1 MMEAVFQWIK
11 NITYYLIF
19 VSLLSHLM
27 PAGKY
32 EQYMKLFFG
41 AVFILLVVAP
51 LTGGLHL
58 DGRLAQ
64 AYEQIRFTQEQGEFE
79 QKLWGMEEERIA
91 RMIKQY
97 EEAVGMDVRAM
108 AEDEGFYCLSA
119 GARIEEREGEEKFGQ
134 VVEIVMVIGGGEGE
148 EDRSGMQE
156 ERGRMQAERSEMQ
169 EERGGMQEGEKVNGV
184 QEGKDG
190 IQEGK
195 GGMQEGEKVSG
206 KHDDRDADG
215 AGEENKV
222 GKMVSIDPVQIV
234 IDRGNK
240 DGVQG
245 ENVEKTGERGQDKD
259 GGKEDE
265 GIQGKNLE
273 KNGEKIQNR
282 DGEKD
287 NEGAQ
292 NGAWEKTQE
301 AVEEFQRKVARYYGL
316 EEEAV
321 RITWKDN

>member
-1 MMEAVFQWIK
+1 MRFILGGESVFQWIK

-41 AVFILLVVAP
+41 AVFILIVAAP
-51 LTGGLHL
+51 LTRGLHL

-79 QKLWGMEEERIA
+79 QKLWGMEEERIS

-134 VVEIVMVIGGGEGE
+134 VVEIVMVIGSGESE
-148 EDRSGMQE
+148 EG
-156 ERGRMQAERSEMQ
+156 RGWD
-169 EERGGMQEGEKVNGV
+169 GEKKPEDSERKNG
-184 QEGKDG
+184 
-190 IQEGK
+190 
-195 GGMQEGEKVSG
+195 
-206 KHDDRDADG
+206 DADEI
-215 AGEENKV
+215 GEENKD
-222 GKMVSIDPVQIV
+222 GKTVSIDPVQIV
-234 IDRGNK
+234 IDRGNNGGIPDK
-240 DGVQG
+240 D
-245 ENVEKTGERGQDKD
+245 VEKIGEKVPDKD
-259 GGKEDE
+259 GKEE
-265 GIQGKNLE
+265 
-273 KNGEKIQNR
+273 
-282 DGEKD
+282 

-292 NGAWEKTQE
+292 NSTGEKTQK
-301 AVEEFQRKVARYYGL
+301 AAEEFKRKVARYYGL

-321 RITWKDN
+321 RITWKDD

>member
-41 AVFILLVVAP
+41 AVFILLVAAP

-148 EDRSGMQE
+148 EG
-156 ERGRMQAERSEMQ
+156 
-169 EERGGMQEGEKVNGV
+169 RGGMQEEGGGAQEGKDGIQEEKGGV

-195 GGMQEGEKVSG
+195 GGMYEGEKVSG

-245 ENVEKTGERGQDKD
+245 EIAEKVGERGQEKN
-259 GGKEDE
+259 GENGDE
-265 GIQGKNLE
+265 GIQDENLE
-273 KNGEKIQNR
+273 KIGKKMESKNGENKNAGVQNIT
-282 DGEKD
+282 
-287 NEGAQ
+287 
-292 NGAWEKTQE
+292 WEKTQE

>member
-1 MMEAVFQWIK
+1 MFQWIK

-41 AVFILLVVAP
+41 AVFILIVAAP

-79 QKLWGMEEERIA
+79 QKLWGMEEERIS

-134 VVEIVMVIGGGEGE
+134 VVEIVMVIGSGERRIVKGKT
-148 EDRSGMQE
+148 GMQM
-156 ERGRMQAERSEMQ
+156 RLVKRTRMEKRFPLTRFRLLLTGGIMAEYR
-169 EERGGMQEGEKVNGV
+169 
-184 QEGKDG
+184 
-190 IQEGK
+190 I
-195 GGMQEGEKVSG
+195 
-206 KHDDRDADG
+206 
-215 AGEENKV
+215 
-222 GKMVSIDPVQIV
+222 KM
-234 IDRGNK
+234 
-240 DGVQG
+240 
-245 ENVEKTGERGQDKD
+245 
-259 GGKEDE
+259 
-265 GIQGKNLE
+265 
-273 KNGEKIQNR
+273 
-282 DGEKD
+282 
-287 NEGAQ
+287 
-292 NGAWEKTQE
+292 
-301 AVEEFQRKVARYYGL
+301 
-316 EEEAV
+316 
-321 RITWKDN
+321 

>member
-1 MMEAVFQWIK
+1 MRFILGGESVFQWIK

-41 AVFILLVVAP
+41 AVFILIVAAP

-79 QKLWGMEEERIA
+79 QKLWGMEEERIS

-119 GARIEEREGEEKFGQ
+119 GAKIEGREGEEKFGQ
-134 VVEIVMVIGGGEGE
+134 VVEIVMVIGSGE
-148 EDRSGMQE
+148 
-156 ERGRMQAERSEMQ
+156 SE
-169 EERGGMQEGEKVNGV
+169 EERGGGREKEQVDSERENG
-184 QEGKDG
+184 
-190 IQEGK
+190 
-195 GGMQEGEKVSG
+195 
-206 KHDDRDADG
+206 DADEI
-215 AGEENKV
+215 GEENKA

-234 IDRGNK
+234 IDRGNSGGIQ
-240 DGVQG
+240 D
-245 ENVEKTGERGQDKD
+245 EDVEKIAEKVPDKD
-259 GGKEDE
+259 G
-265 GIQGKNLE
+265 E
-273 KNGEKIQNR
+273 KGNEEAQNR
-282 DGEKD
+282 T
-287 NEGAQ
+287 
-292 NGAWEKTQE
+292 WEKTQE
-301 AVEEFQRKVARYYGL
+301 AAEEFQRKVARYYGL

>member
-41 AVFILLVVAP
+41 AVFILIVVAP

-79 QKLWGMEEERIA
+79 QKLWGIEEERIA
-91 RMIKQY
+91 RIIKQY

-108 AEDEGFYCLSA
+108 AEDEGFYCLFA

-134 VVEIVMVIGGGEGE
+134 VVEIVMTIGSGENE
-148 EDRSGMQE
+148 EEGDRT
-156 ERGRMQAERSEMQ
+156 
-169 EERGGMQEGEKVNGV
+169 QEGEKMNGV
-184 QEGKDG
+184 QKE
-190 IQEGK
+190 ER
-195 GGMQEGEKVSG
+195 MNGEK
-206 KHDDRDADG
+206 DDGDADG
-215 AGEENKV
+215 TGEENKI

-234 IDRGNK
+234 IDQGNK
-240 DGVQG
+240 DSV
-245 ENVEKTGERGQDKD
+245 
-259 GGKEDE
+259 
-265 GIQGKNLE
+265 QGKNLE
-273 KNGEKIQNR
+273 KNSRRIQDR

-292 NGAWEKTQE
+292 NGTWEKTQE
-301 AVEEFQRKVARYYGL
+301 AVKEFQRKVARYYGL

-321 RITWKDN
+321 WITWEDN

>member
-64 AYEQIRFTQEQGEFE
+64 AYEQIRFIQEQGEFE

-134 VVEIVMVIGGGEGE
+134 VVEIVMVIGGGENE

-156 ERGRMQAERSEMQ
+156 E
-169 EERGGMQEGEKVNGV
+169 GGGV
-184 QEGKDG
+184 
-190 IQEGK
+190 QEGK

-292 NGAWEKTQE
+292 NGAWEKKQE

>member
-41 AVFILLVVAP
+41 AVFILLVIAP

-119 GARIEEREGEEKFGQ
+119 GAKIEEREGEEKFGQ
-134 VVEIVMVIGGGEGE
+134 VVEIVMVIGGGENE
-148 EDRSGMQE
+148 EDRDGMQE
-156 ERGRMQAERSEMQ
+156 E
-169 EERGGMQEGEKVNGV
+169 GGGA
-184 QEGKDG
+184 
-190 IQEGK
+190 QEGK
-195 GGMQEGEKVSG
+195 GGMYEGEKVSG

-222 GKMVSIDPVQIV
+222 GKMVSIDSVQIV

-240 DGVQG
+240 DGVQS
-245 ENVEKTGERGQDKD
+245 ENVEKAGERGQDKD
-259 GGKEDE
+259 G
-265 GIQGKNLE
+265 
-273 KNGEKIQNR
+273 
-282 DGEKD
+282 EKD
-287 NEGAQ
+287 TEGAQ
-292 NGAWEKTQE
+292 NGTWEKTQE

>member
-134 VVEIVMVIGGGEGE
+134 VVEIVMVIGGGENE

-156 ERGRMQAERSEMQ
+156 E
-169 EERGGMQEGEKVNGV
+169 GGGV
-184 QEGKDG
+184 
-190 IQEGK
+190 QEGK

-292 NGAWEKTQE
+292 NGAWEKKQE